1 MNLEI
6 RLTCKPVNAY
16 SGVITVIEDF
26 LMKPKTW
33 RDRLTAEEKRDL
45 AALDSQIDKMAGEL
59 GVLRY
64 RRGIIQ
70 NRASARKAK

>member
-1 MNLEI
+1 MI
-6 RLTCKPVNAY
+6 A
-16 SGVITVIEDF
+16 VIKDF

-33 RDRLTAEEKRDL
+33 RDRLTTEEKRDL
-45 AALDSQIDKMAGEL
+45 AALDNQIGKMAGEL

-70 NRASARKAK
+70 NRASARKSVPK

>member
-1 MNLEI
+1 
-6 RLTCKPVNAY
+6 
-16 SGVITVIEDF
+16 
-26 LMKPKTW
+26 MKPKTW